1 MRKKDTILLSDHF
14 NYRRLLRFV
23 LPSIVMMIFT
33 SIYGVVD
40 GLFVSNFVGKT
51 PFAALNL
58 VMPIIMIL
66 GAMGFMVGTGGS
78 ALIAKVSGEGDEL
91 KAKRYFTMMIAFT
104 IIFGLLLTAVG
115 MAILRPVCILLKAT
129 ADMIDYCV
137 LYGRI
142 VIGFTTLYM
151 LQNVFQSFFI
161 TAGKPQ
167 LGLIVTLAA
176 GFTNIILDALFI
188 AVFRWGLAGAA
199 VATGIGQCVGG
210 IVPLIYFMKPNKSM
224 LRFTKTKLQLK
235 PLLQACANGS
245 SELMSNISS
254 SIVSMLYNYQ
264 LMRFIGEDG
273 VSAYGVLMYVQLIF
287 LAISIGYSIGMS
299 PIVSY
304 HLGAENYVEV
314 KNIYRKSLV
323 FIGST
328 GIVLT
333 GLAQLLAVPLAKLFV
348 GYDADLY
355 ALTVHAFRIF
365 SFMFILA
372 GLNIFAS
379 AFFTALNNGV
389 VSAIISFMRTLVFQ
403 TAAVMLLP
411 MILDTDGIWLAIS
424 VAEVLAFA
432 VSLIFLIG
440 KRKKYH
446 YA

>member
-235 PLLQACANGS
+235 PLLPG
-245 SELMSNISS
+245 LRK
-254 SIVSMLYNYQ
+254 
-264 LMRFIGEDG
+264 RF
-273 VSAYGVLMYVQLIF
+273 VRT
-287 LAISIGYSIGMS
+287 
-299 PIVSY
+299 
-304 HLGAENYVEV
+304 YVE
-314 KNIYRKSLV
+314 YFFFHR
-323 FIGST
+323 
-328 GIVLT
+328 
-333 GLAQLLAVPLAKLFV
+333 Q
-348 GYDADLY
+348 Y
-355 ALTVHAFRIF
+355 AL
-365 SFMFILA
+365 
-372 GLNIFAS
+372 
-379 AFFTALNNGV
+379 
-389 VSAIISFMRTLVFQ
+389 
-403 TAAVMLLP
+403 
-411 MILDTDGIWLAIS
+411 
-424 VAEVLAFA
+424 
-432 VSLIFLIG
+432 
-440 KRKKYH
+440 
-446 YA
+446 